1 MDVYDA
7 LARARGRG
15 ERVVLV
21 TVLEVDGDAPSRP
34 GAKLV
39 VGADGVVAGTL
50 GCSEFDTAG
59 VELAREA
66 LDAGVPLR
74 RRRTFGV
81 DDAHGR
87 ERALELF
94 AEVALPEPA
103 VLVLGANPLAR
114 AVAALARLIGRRVV
128 VIAPGGDAAVPGG
141 VEVRADDPVRA
152 LLAAPP
158 GPADAVVVSDHDAPW
173 VDEVLRVALAGEA
186 IYVGMPGSRSHAPQ
200 ALRRLRDA
208 GVPAAHVARLRTPVG
223 LDIGSKTAEEI
234 ALSIVAEIVAVEHGR
249 SGGMLRRPDPAGS
262 GPAEG

>member
-1 MDVYDA
+1 MDVFDA

-15 ERVVLV
+15 ERVALV
-21 TVLEVDGDAPSRP
+21 TVLEVDGDVPSRP

-39 VGADGVVAGTL
+39 VGAEGVVAGTL

-59 VELAREA
+59 VELASEA
-66 LDAGVPLR
+66 LDGGVALR
-74 RRRTFGV
+74 RRRTFGA
-81 DDAHGR
+81 DDGAHGR

-114 AVAALARLIGRRVV
+114 SVAAVARLIGRRVV

-186 IYVGMPGSRSHAPQ
+186 SYVGMPGSRSHAPQ

-208 GVPAAHVARLRTPVG
+208 GVPEAHVARLRTPVG

-249 SGGMLRRPDPAGS
+249 PGGMMRRPDPVQR
-262 GPAEG
+262 